1 MKYEKNHVRTL
12 KFDYCRG
19 ENAVH
24 KQNPNGSEK
33 QVRRLGNISVHLV
46 KTRRRFSIN
55 VKNTKSKFVYHR
67 EETAV

>member
-12 KFDYCRG
+12 KFNYCRG

-33 QVRRLGNISVHLV
+33 QVRRLGNINMHLAE
-46 KTRRRFSIN
+46 TRRQFPGNNANKKYQQNHDI
-55 VKNTKSKFVYHR
+55 
-67 EETAV
+67 